1 MWVCEPHLVSTD
13 LMYFGF
19 ATSETSKILM
29 PSHESGLLTDWVV
42 LAQLSS
48 EREESVDRNTRS
60 PRTLMSFCEPGQF
73 TCASVTG
80 ADGSEMS

>member
-13 LMYFGF
+13 LMYFG
-19 ATSETSKILM
+19 AVTSETSKILM
-29 PSHESGLLTDWVV
+29 PSHEAGLFTDW
-42 LAQLSS
+42 LTLLQLSS

-60 PRTLMSFCEPGQF
+60 PRTLMSFCDPGQS

-80 ADGSEMS
+80 AEGSEMS